1 MKKIKTIL
9 ALVLSAVLMLTAVT
23 VTSFADQYDSAAK
36 ITSGKAVSGELE
48 KGDTVLYRLTAKK
61 EGTLSVEYSAG
72 IRWLEL
78 RVIDEDGASLTVDTM
93 EQKVGS
99 IIAGGADDVRI
110 DTEWDSNSEKVK
122 VIANFTV
129 KKGTY
134 YIKLWSP
141 SSYNYGFSGSNT
153 DKGSYKLTA
162 TYPSK
167 AAADEKEFSYLGI
180 TLKKGATMQLEAVN
194 ADAKS
199 TKWTS
204 SKKTVATVSST
215 GKIKAKKKGTTVITC
230 TSGDVVVK
238 LKVTVK

>member
-1 MKKIKTIL
+1 MKRIKTIL
-9 ALVLSAVLMLTAVT
+9 ALVLSAVLMLTAFS
-23 VTSFADQYDSAAK
+23 VTSFADEGDALTFDTAEEIETDETVEGEITDYSTRYYKINCKSEGSLTVKLTCKIRAAYWY
-36 ITSGKAVSGELE
+36 LF
-48 KGDTVLYRLTAKK
+48 
-61 EGTLSVEYSAG
+61 
-72 IRWLEL
+72 
-78 RVIDEDGASLTVDTM
+78 DEDGAQIALEDINLKTGSASGAQKGDNDIRLVENSVSQKSAAELTY
-93 EQKVGS
+93 K
-99 IIAGGADDVRI
+99 
-110 DTEWDSNSEKVK
+110 
-122 VIANFTV
+122 V

-134 YIKLWSP
+134 YVAVQNDNP
-141 SSYNYGFSGSNT
+141 YGGKDYSFSVDLKENN
-153 DKGSYKLTA
+153 K
-162 TYPSK
+162 
-167 AAADEKEFSYLGI
+167 KEFSYLGI